1 MKVTVCA
8 LLAVLLACL
17 PMAALAEAPV
27 DKAVIDR
34 FTDTWVC
41 EGTEGYAAEIW
52 YEDGA
57 FRCSGTRFITVNEG
71 YSFEFERCD
80 YDVQANALVC
90 AGGVLRH
97 EAYNEAEGR
106 ITAEEVTSGFGAT
119 LTVDENHRL
128 HWTGSGDAI
137 PDQLFASLDEVGE
150 ESWYDT
156 HDDDDEE
163 DDDNDDND
171 GESDDVSNAGDAFVG
186 DWMCDRATIYID
198 EDDGVYTVRVTW
210 GASAFERVVWDYSCT
225 FDPAAGT
232 LSGRGR
238 KSTET
243 YGEEGNLTATEVEY
257 TDGSATFTIEGDW
270 LLWNDAKEDAAQ
282 GMRFERIVPEGD
294 NYEGGDDR
302 DDD

>member
-1 MKVTVCA
+1 MKLTVC
-8 LLAVLLACL
+8 LLLTVLLACL

-41 EGTEGYAAEIW
+41 EGAEGYAAEIW

-80 YDVQANALVC
+80 YDAQADALVC

-97 EAYNEAEGR
+97 ESYNEAEGR
-106 ITAEEVTSGFGAT
+106 ITAEEVASGFGAT
-119 LTVDENHRL
+119 LTVDENRRL

-156 HDDDDEE
+156 HGDDADKDSDDDDGAP
-163 DDDNDDND
+163 DALGN
-171 GESDDVSNAGDAFVG
+171 VGDAFVG
-186 DWMCDRATIYID
+186 EWMCERATIYID

-210 GASAFERVVWDYSCT
+210 GASAFERVVWDYSCA
-225 FDPAAGT
+225 FDPAAGALT
-232 LSGRGR
+232 GRGR

-243 YGEEGNLTATEVEY
+243 FDDEGNLTATEVEY
-257 TDGSATFTIEGDW
+257 NDGSATFTIEGDR

-282 GMRFERIVPEGD
+282 GMRFERIEPEGD
-294 NYEGGDDR
+294 DHEGEGDR
-302 DDD
+302 NDD